1 MRPAGEGERRGA
13 VAPFPGVTHTRAV
26 AAGEL
31 AIGTE
36 VQPGGQSELDIRNG
50 FIQAIYGNSRFKLQT
65 R

>member
-1 MRPAGEGERRGA
+1 MGGEGRGGGQSH
-13 VAPFPGVTHTRAV
+13 PSPGSHTRAV

-50 FIQAIYGNSRFKLQT
+50 YIQAIYGNSRFKLQT